1 MLRKVKQLAARAL
14 WVFLSVSMWPSML
27 SLQHGSFR
35 VAQLLTCLLRAP
47 NVMLTPGGN
56 HITFYRLSSDVMQ
69 CPTPCPNNQGH
80 YKGPLGS
87 RQVNLDLTSHGKRVI
102 VTL

>member
-1 MLRKVKQLAARAL
+1 MLRLKQLAARAL
-14 WVFLSVSMWPSML
+14 WAFLSVSMWPSML

-35 VAQLLTCLLRAP
+35 VARLLTCLLRAP
-47 NVMLTPGGN
+47 SVMLTPGGN
-56 HITFYRLSSDVMQ
+56 HITFYDLSSDVTP
-69 CPTPCPNNQGH
+69 CPTPWPSNQGH

-87 RQVNLDLTSHGKRVI
+87 RRVNLDLTSHWKRVI